1 MDGSLN
7 HRGTLHWYLSPDLAS
22 RHYFQDLIDSSLNSR
37 NDEANVISY
46 YPPLCRGSRLSASRD
61 SFQKKGTSYVIV
73 GGGPA
78 GLVLADRLSQSGV
91 NKVTLL
97 EAGPDTINNQLLQGD

>member
-1 MDGSLN
+1 MARLM
-7 HRGTLHWYLSPDLAS
+7 
-22 RHYFQDLIDSSLNSR
+22 SSLTT
-37 NDEANVISY
+37 
-46 YPPLCRGSRLSASRD
+46 LLSVVVAASAQIETA
-61 SFQKKGTSYVIV
+61 SKKGTSYVIV

>member
-1 MDGSLN
+1 M
-7 HRGTLHWYLSPDLAS
+7 
-22 RHYFQDLIDSSLNSR
+22 SSLTT
-37 NDEANVISY
+37 
-46 YPPLCRGSRLSASRD
+46 LLSVVVAASAQVETA
-61 SFQKKGTSYVIV
+61 SKNGTSYVIV